1 MFSDPIIEEIRRNAE
16 KLEKEVDYDAD
27 KYIERLRENQWKS
40 GRNVINL
47 SKRNELTNHNI

>member
-1 MFSDPIIEEIRRNAE
+1 MFSDPIIEEIRRNSE